1 MSDSKTI
8 FDSMVERFDS
18 TVADGMA
25 AVFQFDLDDADSYNI
40 AISEGACALASGE
53 HDDAT
58 VTLAMELETLKD
70 VMSGELDGM
79 AAFMQG
85 KIRAE
90 GDIMLAT
97 KLTQI
102 FSSIK

>member
-1 MSDSKTI
+1 MSEAKAV
-8 FDSMVERFDS
+8 FESMLARFD
-18 TVADGMA
+18 ADEADDME
-25 AVFQFDLDDADSYNI
+25 AVFQFDLDDDSNYNLS
-40 AISEGACALASGE
+40 ISEGKCAMAEGE
-53 HDDAT
+53 HDDPT
-58 VTLAMELETLKD
+58 VTLSMDLDTLKD

-85 KIRAE
+85 KIRAD

-102 FSSIK
+102 FPQ

>member
-1 MSDSKTI
+1 MSEAKAV
-8 FDSMVERFDS
+8 FESMVSRFD
-18 TVADGMA
+18 ADEADDME
-25 AVFQFDLDDADSYNI
+25 AVFQFDLDDADSYHLSI
-40 AISEGACALASGE
+40 TDGKCSMDEGE
-53 HDDAT
+53 HDDPT
-58 VTLAMELETLKD
+58 VTLSMDLDTLKE

-85 KIRAE
+85 KIRAD

-102 FSSIK
+102 FPM

>member
-1 MSDSKTI
+1 MSEAKAV
-8 FDSMVERFDS
+8 FESMLARFD
-18 TVADGMA
+18 ADEADDME
-25 AVFQFDLDDADSYNI
+25 AVFQFDLEDDSNYHLS
-40 AISEGACALASGE
+40 ISEGKCAMAEGE
-53 HDDAT
+53 HDDPT
-58 VTLAMELETLKD
+58 VTLSMDLDTLKD

-85 KIRAE
+85 KIRAD

-102 FSSIK
+102 FPQ

>member
-1 MSDSKTI
+1 MSEAKAV
-8 FDSMVERFDS
+8 FDDMVARFDADQ
-18 TVADGMA
+18 ADGLD
-25 AVFQFDLDDADSYNI
+25 AVFQFDME
-40 AISEGACALASGE
+40 EGAGYHLTIDDGACTLGE
-53 HDDAT
+53 GDHDDPT
-58 VTLAMELETLKD
+58 VTLNMDLDTLKS

-97 KLTQI
+97 KLTEI
-102 FSSIK
+102 FPQ

>member
-1 MSDSKTI
+1 MSEAKAV
-8 FDSMVERFDS
+8 FESMVSRFD
-18 TVADGMA
+18 ADEADDME
-25 AVFQFDLDDADSYNI
+25 AVFQFDLDDADSYHLSI
-40 AISEGACALASGE
+40 TDRKCSMDEGE
-53 HDDAT
+53 HDDPT
-58 VTLAMELETLKD
+58 VTLSMDLDTLKE

-85 KIRAE
+85 KIRAD

-102 FSSIK
+102 FPM

>member
-1 MSDSKTI
+1 MSDARAV
-8 FDSMVERFDS
+8 FESMLNRFD
-18 TVADGMA
+18 ADEADDME
-25 AVFQFDLDDADSYNI
+25 AVFQFDLDDADSYYLSI
-40 AISEGACALASGE
+40 ADGQCDMGEGE
-53 HDDAT
+53 HDDPT
-58 VTLAMELETLKD
+58 VTLSMDLNTLKE

-85 KIRAE
+85 KIRAD

-102 FSSIK
+102 FPQ

>member
-1 MSDSKTI
+1 MSEAKAV
-8 FDSMVERFDS
+8 FESMLGRFD
-18 TVADGMA
+18 ADEADDME
-25 AVFQFDLDDADSYNI
+25 AVFQFDLDDADNYHLII
-40 AISEGACALASGE
+40 ADGKCAMVEGE
-53 HDDAT
+53 NDDPT
-58 VTLAMELETLKD
+58 VTLSMDLDTLKE

-90 GDIMLAT
+90 GDIMLST

-102 FSSIK
+102 FPL